1 MSRPGAHTVTSSPW
15 AEHRQRADALHARH
29 RHAAQLLTL
38 YLALLDVWEEAWRAA
53 RADPPAP
60 QELAGWAVE
69 HALAK
74 VVAATARCGP
84 RGLAAA
90 VSDLQAS
97 EAVEPLLAGWLA
109 GAETPPVGEYVARA
123 VLRGPLE
130 AVDGD
135 AACGR
140 DPSPRGGRRCPCC
153 GGRPQLS
160 YHVHAEDSLVTGRR
174 YLACARCGAS
184 WLYSGSSCA
193 SCGETSGARRTVFTE
208 HRAEPVVVRGLAS
221 RDPAAAGPAVFP
233 HLRIEACESCSRY
246 LIDVDMG
253 RDARAVPE
261 VDELTAIPLD
271 LFAQER
277 GLEKIAPNLMG
288 F

>member
-1 MSRPGAHTVTSSPW
+1 MSGPAAQVTSSPW
-15 AEHRQRADALHARH
+15 AAHRRRAEGLHGRH

-38 YLALLDVWEEAWRAA
+38 YLVLLDVWEEAWRAA
-53 RADPPAP
+53 RADQPAP
-60 QELAGWAVE
+60 HELAGWAAE
-69 HALAK
+69 HVLER
-74 VVAATARCGP
+74 VVAATARSGP
-84 RGLAAA
+84 APLATA
-90 VSDLQAS
+90 VRALQAS
-97 EAVEPLLAGWLA
+97 GTAEPLLAGWLA
-109 GAETPPVGEYVARA
+109 GAETTPVDEYLARA

-140 DPSPRGGRRCPCC
+140 DPSPRGGRRCPSC

-160 YHVHAEDSLVTGRR
+160 YHIDADDSLVTGRR
-174 YLACARCGAS
+174 YLACARCGGS
-184 WLYSGSSCA
+184 WAYSGSSCA
-193 SCGETSGARRTVFTE
+193 SCGETSGARRTVFAE
-208 HRAEPVVVRGLAS
+208 HRGEPVVVRGLAS
-221 RDPAAAGPAVFP
+221 REAAVAGPAVFP

-261 VDELTAIPLD
+261 VDELTALPLD

-277 GLEKIAPNLMG
+277 GLQKIAPNLMG